1 MKRFSIIFF
10 TIFLSVTA
18 SAQLKT
24 SYFMTGARMRM
35 EMNPALTPRR
45 GYVEIPAVGGL
56 WVSENSNFLSVKN
69 FLYPHDGKL
78 VTYLHESVD
87 ADKFL
92 RRLSNDNFINCDTK
106 FNLISFGNHA
116 RRYFW
121 NFDFGFRVMGD
132 VNMPKDF
139 FSFLKKTSSGKYDLS
154 RMSVSA
160 DAYAQLGLG
169 FAFPIIKDKVD
180 FGFKVKALIG
190 LAQARSRFD
199 EITINSTADKFTGSV
214 SGRFIGNLNALD
226 PLALLQDDD
235 YKFSGVGNIGG
246 AIDFGVNV
254 HLLNDHLRVSAAV
267 VDLGFV
273 KWDDKHSVQSNVVGF
288 DFEFIGYDLDEDEF
302 KIESSEDFDDFEFEK
317 AKGYARRLST
327 TLNIGAEY
335 SILKDKISFGLLS
348 STKFAPSYTTS
359 ELTLSANFRPAKWF
373 GLSLSH
379 SLVNNKLGVFGAA
392 LNFDACWINFFFGM
406 DYVALK
412 YAKFGDISLPLNS
425 KSTNFYFGLAIP
437 LRTHEKAVDKY
448 EFRQSRK
455 AARAAR
461 RVGL

>member
-1 MKRFSIIFF
+1 
-10 TIFLSVTA
+10 
-18 SAQLKT
+18 
-24 SYFMTGARMRM
+24 MRM

-180 FGFKVKALIG
+180 FGFKVKA
-190 LAQARSRFD
+190 AYRTCS
-199 EITINSTADKFTGSV
+199 GSQQV
-214 SGRFIGNLNALD
+214 R
-226 PLALLQDDD
+226 
-235 YKFSGVGNIGG
+235 
-246 AIDFGVNV
+246 
-254 HLLNDHLRVSAAV
+254 
-267 VDLGFV
+267 
-273 KWDDKHSVQSNVVGF
+273 
-288 DFEFIGYDLDEDEF
+288 
-302 KIESSEDFDDFEFEK
+302 
-317 AKGYARRLST
+317 
-327 TLNIGAEY
+327 
-335 SILKDKISFGLLS
+335 
-348 STKFAPSYTTS
+348 
-359 ELTLSANFRPAKWF
+359 
-373 GLSLSH
+373 
-379 SLVNNKLGVFGAA
+379 
-392 LNFDACWINFFFGM
+392 
-406 DYVALK
+406 
-412 YAKFGDISLPLNS
+412 
-425 KSTNFYFGLAIP
+425 
-437 LRTHEKAVDKY
+437 
-448 EFRQSRK
+448 
-455 AARAAR
+455 
-461 RVGL
+461 